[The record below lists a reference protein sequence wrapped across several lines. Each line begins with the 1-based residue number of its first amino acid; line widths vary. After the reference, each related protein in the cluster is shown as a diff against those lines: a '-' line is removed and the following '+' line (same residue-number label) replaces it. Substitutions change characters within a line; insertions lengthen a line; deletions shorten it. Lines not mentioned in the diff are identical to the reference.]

1 MPNGGYGPCTADVNP
16 HRAHAVAPA
25 SLAYLLFGSLHPS
38 FMFKL
43 TLGAEAGRQGASLPH
58 ASRDVAQLS
67 AV

>member
-1 MPNGGYGPCTADVNP
+1 MPNGVYGPCTADVNP
-16 HRAHAVAPA
+16 HKAGSGPRF
-25 SLAYLLFGSLHPS
+25 LACLLFGFLHPS

>member
-1 MPNGGYGPCTADVNP
+1 MPNGVYGPCTADIRP
-16 HRAHAVAPA
+16 AVAPA

-43 TLGAEAGRQGASLPH
+43 TLGAEAGRQGASLPR